1 MFHLFHKFPPPKKNA
16 LSPFFSLTR
25 EQNNGILM
33 SMTKER
39 MTQFLIKFAYA
50 AVILGLIYLG
60 FRYALPLF
68 MPFLLGFLFSVLLW
82 RPASFLSE
90 KLRINRRLVST
101 ILVTLFFILL
111 ATLALLVGSQL
122 FSYAKTAVS
131 RFNTVIVPAVESLTE
146 AASKWTKRLDPSV
159 VSALESIVESVLLSL
174 RSKIAD
180 ISTRVVTAIMSS
192 VPSSFLNVIFM
203 IIATYFISLDFGF
216 LRWAMERR
224 IPAETY
230 EKIQAGTDYCKAT
243 VGRLLRSY
251 ALIMGITFAEQAV
264 GLTILGV
271 EYSILIAMVIA
282 VFDILPV
289 VGSGTIMLPWAVIS
303 LTTGDYKRG
312 IGLLVLYVII
322 TIIRE
327 IIEPRIVG
335 DHVGLHPLLTLM
347 CMFVGYR
354 LFGGVGLLGLPFL
367 CAVLVGLDRDG
378 VITLLPK
385 RELPMPE
392 DAQRKKR
399 LTFFEKKQKKL

>member
-1 MFHLFHKFPPPKKNA
+1 MDM
-16 LSPFFSLTR
+16 TR
-25 EQNNGILM
+25 
-33 SMTKER
+33 ER
-39 MTQFLIKFAYA
+39 MTQFLIRFAYG

-60 FRYALPLF
+60 FRFVLPLL
-68 MPFLLGFLFSVLLW
+68 MPFLLGFLFSALL
-82 RPASFLSE
+82 RAPALFLSQ
-90 KLRINRRLVST
+90 KLRISRRLVST
-101 ILVTLFFILL
+101 VLVTLLFLLL
-111 ATLALLVGSQL
+111 AVLALLLGSEL
-122 FSYAKTAVS
+122 LTFARTSVS

-146 AASKWTKRLDPSV
+146 AASKWTKRLDPNV
-159 VSALESIVESVLLSL
+159 VTALDSIIDSMLLSL
-174 RSKIAD
+174 RDKIGE
-180 ISTRVVTAIMSS
+180 ISARVVTAIMSS

-216 LRWAMERR
+216 LRWAMARR
-224 IPAETY
+224 IREEDY
-230 EKIQAGTDYCKAT
+230 KKITASLDYCKAT

-251 ALIMGITFAEQAV
+251 ALIMCITALEQSI

-271 EYSILIAMVIA
+271 DYSVLIALAIA

-303 LTTGDYKRG
+303 LFTGDMKLG
-312 IGLLVLYVII
+312 VGLLILYVII
-322 TIIRE
+322 TIIRQ

-335 DHVGLHPLLTLM
+335 DHVGLHPLLTLV

-367 CAVLVGLDRDG
+367 CAVLVGLERDG
-378 VITLLPK
+378 VITLLPQ
-385 RELPMPE
+385 RDLPLPE

>member
-50 AVILGLIYLG
+50 AVILGLIFAG
-60 FRYALPLF
+60 FKYVLPLL
-68 MPFLLGFLFSVLLW
+68 MPFLLAFVFSVLL
-82 RPASFLSE
+82 REPARFLSE
-90 KLRINRRLVST
+90 KLRISRRLVST

-230 EKIQAGTDYCKAT
+230 EKIRAGTDYCKAT

-335 DHVGLHPLLTLM
+335 DHVGLHPLLTLV
-347 CMFVGYR
+347 CMFVGLR
-354 LFGGVGLLGLPFL
+354 VFGGMGLLGLPIL
-367 CAVLVGLDRDG
+367 CAVLVGLERDG
-378 VITLLPK
+378 VITLFPERDIPL
-385 RELPMPE
+385 PE
-392 DAQRKKR
+392 DAKRKKR

>member
-392 DAQRKKR
+392 DAKRKKR

>member
-1 MFHLFHKFPPPKKNA
+1 
-16 LSPFFSLTR
+16 
-25 EQNNGILM
+25 
-33 SMTKER
+33 MTKER
-39 MTQFLIKFAYA
+39 MTLFLIKFAYA
-50 AVILGLIYLG
+50 AVILGLIFLG
-60 FRYALPLF
+60 FRYALPLL
-68 MPFLLGFLFSVLLW
+68 MPFLLGFLFSLLLHA
-82 RPASFLSE
+82 PARFLSE
-90 KLRINRRLVST
+90 KLRISRRLVST

-111 ATLALLVGSQL
+111 ATLTLLVGSQL

-146 AASKWTKRLDPSV
+146 AASKWTKRLDPNV
-159 VSALESIVESVLLSL
+159 VTALESIVDSVLLSL

-216 LRWAMERR
+216 LRWAMARR

-230 EKIQAGTDYCKAT
+230 EKIRAGTDYCKAT

-251 ALIMGITFAEQAV
+251 ALIMCITFVEQAV

-271 EYSILIAMVIA
+271 EYSILIAMAIA

-312 IGLLVLYVII
+312 IGLLILYVII
-322 TIIRE
+322 TVIRE

-354 LFGGVGLLGLPFL
+354 VFGGVGLLGLPFL
-367 CAVLVGLDRDG
+367 CAVLVGLERDG
-378 VITLLPK
+378 VITLLPQ
-385 RELPMPE
+385 RDLPLPE
-392 DAQRKKR
+392 DAKRKKR